1 MQFNL
6 SYQMLL
12 ALPFMIAGL
21 AYGWRRGWREEALT
35 TGALLVALIIFGERL
50 SDNLGTLVNR
60 VVQAFALF
68 FGALFGGE
76 IESRQLITDTNEGFF
91 RSVGFIISVFLAY
104 LLGGV
109 LGARRSLGRGG
120 RIVGAVLGLVNVFL
134 VASQVF
140 AYIARFLPTSFQQE
154 GQIILTPDPEATILR
169 GYLPSIFALL
179 LILLLIVVFIRLPK
193 IRE

>member
-1 MQFNL
+1 MQFSL

-12 ALPFMIAGL
+12 ALPFMIAGMV
-21 AYGWRRGWREEALT
+21 YGWRRGWREEALT
-35 TGALLVALIIFGERL
+35 TGALLVALILFGERL

-60 VVQAFALF
+60 IVQAFALF
-68 FGALFGGE
+68 FGTLFGGD
-76 IESRQLITDTNEGFF
+76 IESRQLVTDSNESFF
-91 RSVGFIISVFLAY
+91 RAVGFIVSVVLAY

-120 RIVGAVLGLVNVFL
+120 RLMGTVLGLVNVFL

-140 AYIARFLPTSFQQE
+140 AYIARFLPSSFQQQ
-154 GQIILTPDPEATILR
+154 GQITLTPDPDAAILR

-179 LILLLIVVFIRLPK
+179 LILLLIVVFLRLPK

>member
-12 ALPFMIAGL
+12 ALPFLIAGL
-21 AYGWRRGWREEALT
+21 VYGWRRGWREEALT
-35 TGALLVALIIFGERL
+35 TGALLVALIVFGERL
-50 SDNLGTLVNR
+50 ADNMGDLVNR
-60 VVQAFALF
+60 IVQAFALF
-68 FGALFGGE
+68 FGALFGGD
-76 IESRQLITDTNEGFF
+76 IESRLLVTDTNQTLF
-91 RSVGFIISVFLAY
+91 RALGFIVSVFLAY

-120 RIVGAVLGLVNVFL
+120 RLMGAALGLVNVFL

-140 AYIARFLPTSFQQE
+140 AYIARFLPSSFEQE
-154 GQIILTPDPEATILR
+154 GQITLTPDPNAEILR

-179 LILLLIVVFIRLPK
+179 LIVLLIVVFLRLPK

>member
-12 ALPFMIAGL
+12 ALPFLIAGL
-21 AYGWRRGWREEALT
+21 VYGWRRGWREEALT
-35 TGALLVALIIFGERL
+35 TGALLVALIMFGERL
-50 SDNLGTLVNR
+50 SDNLGALVNR
-60 VVQAFALF
+60 IVQAFALF
-68 FGALFGGE
+68 FGALFGGD
-76 IESRQLITDTNEGFF
+76 IEARQLITDTNESVF
-91 RSVGFIISVFLAY
+91 RSIGFIVSVFLAY

-120 RIVGAVLGLVNVFL
+120 RLMGAVLGLVNVFL

-140 AYIARFLPTSFQQE
+140 GYIARFLPSSFQQE
-154 GQIILTPDPEATILR
+154 GQITLTPDPQATILR

-179 LILLLIVVFIRLPK
+179 LILLLIVVFLRLPK
-193 IRE
+193 LRE

>member
-12 ALPFMIAGL
+12 ALPFLIAGL
-21 AYGWRRGWREEALT
+21 VYGWRRGWREEALT
-35 TGALLVALIIFGERL
+35 TGALLVALIMFGERL
-50 SDNLGTLVNR
+50 SDNLGALVNR
-60 VVQAFALF
+60 IVQAFALF
-68 FGALFGGE
+68 FGALFGGD
-76 IESRQLITDTNEGFF
+76 IEARQLITETNESVF
-91 RSVGFIISVFLAY
+91 RSFGFVISVFLAY

-120 RIVGAVLGLVNVFL
+120 RLMGAVLGLVNVFL

-140 AYIARFLPTSFQQE
+140 GYIARFLPSSFQQE
-154 GQIILTPDPEATILR
+154 GQITLTPDPQATILR

-179 LILLLIVVFIRLPK
+179 LILLLIVVFLRLPK
-193 IRE
+193 LRE